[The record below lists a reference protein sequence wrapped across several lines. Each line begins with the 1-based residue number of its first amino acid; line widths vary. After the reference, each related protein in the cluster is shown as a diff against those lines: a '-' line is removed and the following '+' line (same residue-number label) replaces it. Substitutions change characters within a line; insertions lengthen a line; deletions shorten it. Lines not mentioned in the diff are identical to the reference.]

1 MLINMNKNITIF
13 LLILSLCGLMSCV
26 DYPEGPEFSPW
37 PVNMRVINTWV
48 WGYALEDDR
57 NLTGVMAD
65 STIQFRDDNVLLI
78 CDLNNNCREGSWNLV
93 RKKTKLQMVF
103 GQKATAYEIRLL
115 RKDEMWL
122 FYEDPDSKVVTEWE
136 LVPK

>member
-1 MLINMNKNITIF
+1 MNKNIFFSLLF
-13 LLILSLCGLMSCV
+13 LGLLGLMSCV
-26 DYPEGPEFSPW
+26 EYPEGPQFSPW
-37 PVNMRVINTWV
+37 PVNLRVINTWV
-48 WGYALEDDR
+48 WGYALENEE
-57 NLTGVMAD
+57 NLTGIMAD

-78 CDLNNNCREGSWNLV
+78 CDLNDNCREGRWNLV

-103 GQKATAYEIRLL
+103 GDVATAYEIRLL

-122 FYEDPDSKVVTEWE
+122 FYEDPDTKDVIEWE